1 MPAPSKK
8 STIRFRLKTGPQ
20 HQHDVIA
27 RKNPLRVSMQLWIF
41 RYHDNTGAIDVFFLR
56 VGCQQV
62 DHFVR
67 ALWICSNFSSVG
79 TGANIRWGTIVLE
92 IEPWGADSRSILPT
106 HMLENGHECV
116 DCCAYIGN
124 PLHSCKTICKST
136 SLRFYSP
143 PQHNLI
149 VSMGLPIEEKLT
161 IASLSSGRYVP
172 TLRLDGI
179 FLATRSIVRPDN
191 LMF

>member
-8 STIRFRLKTGPQ
+8 STISFRLKTGPQ

-27 RKNPLRVSMQLWIF
+27 RKNPLRVSVQLWIF

-62 DHFVR
+62 DYFVR

-92 IEPWGADSRSILPT
+92 IDPWGADSRSILPRYV
-106 HMLENGHECV
+106 LKNESACV
-116 DCCAYIGN
+116 DCWVCAGN
-124 PLHSCKTICKST
+124 LLHSHTMTRKSRT
-136 SLRFYSP
+136 SRLSSTSP
-143 PQHNLI
+143 PQYHFLNRCAYLRQI
-149 VSMGLPIEEKLT
+149 DDSE
-161 IASLSSGRYVP
+161 AS
-172 TLRLDGI
+172 
-179 FLATRSIVRPDN
+179 TRTVCTYAEVR
-191 LMF
+191 